1 MLLSRLRVHGIGPLG
16 DLTFDF
22 AAPSS
27 EGRPRS
33 ATVVLGGAGVGKTS
47 LLAAIASTRPGHAL
61 AQPRRASVSP
71 TDPPHAIADWLAG
84 DDDPARP
91 HALTIAT
98 PNATL
103 PGEEEDASLQ
113 RRREQAFFDRR
124 ATEGGFVL
132 VALSGARWFG
142 RAALHLS
149 APERTLS
156 RWDVRAPSSFDDA
169 TRADL
174 SRETKQV
181 LAYSAIGAALAG
193 ETVSAAARAMAAFDR
208 AVRGAVDELVRPAGY
223 AYLGAAPSSLEPLFS
238 GPEGA
243 AVAFDD
249 LPTGVRH
256 LVAFGALPVR
266 ALFAAY
272 AAGAPGRARDDADAR
287 MSEGVVLIDDADA
300 HLDLAVQ
307 RTLVPSLRAA
317 LPRVQWIVTTA
328 SPAIAY
334 GCDASEVLA
343 LRRLPASPSVELFDG
358 DLARL
363 H

>member
-22 AAPSS
+22 TGSAG
-27 EGRPRS
+27 EERPRA

-47 LLAAIASTRPGHAL
+47 LLSAIASTRPGHAIV
-61 AQPRRASVSP
+61 QPRRATASAA
-71 TDPPHAIADWLAG
+71 DPPHVAGDWLVG

-91 HALTIAT
+91 HALTIVT
-98 PNATL
+98 PNAML
-103 PGEEEDASLQ
+103 PGEEDDAALR
-113 RRREQAFFDRR
+113 RRREQAFFERR
-124 ATEGGFVL
+124 AHEGGFVL

-149 APERTLS
+149 APERTLA
-156 RWDVRAPSSFDDA
+156 RWDVRTSASFDDA

-181 LAYSAIGAALAG
+181 LAYASIGAALAG
-193 ETVSAAARAMAAFDR
+193 ETLDASSRAMASFDR

-223 AYLGAAPSSLEPLFS
+223 AYLGPDPSTLEPLFRAN
-238 GPEGA
+238 EGA
-243 AVAFDD
+243 PVSFDD

-256 LVAFGALPVR
+256 LVAFAALPVR

-272 AAGAPGRARDDADAR
+272 AAAPTEVDPRRA
-287 MSEGVVLIDDADA
+287 EGVVLIDDADA

-328 SPAIAY
+328 SPAIAQ
-334 GCDASEVLA
+334 GCDPTEVLA

>member
-1 MLLSRLRVHGIGPLG
+1 V
-16 DLTFDF
+16 
-22 AAPSS
+22 
-27 EGRPRS
+27 
-33 ATVVLGGAGVGKTS
+33 
-47 LLAAIASTRPGHAL
+47 
-61 AQPRRASVSP
+61 QPRRPPA
-71 TDPPHAIADWLAG
+71 TAADPPHAIADWLVG

-91 HALTIAT
+91 HALTVAT
-98 PNATL
+98 PNAML
-103 PGEEEDASLQ
+103 AGEDEEAALR
-113 RRREQAFFDRR
+113 RRREQAFFERR
-124 ATEGGFVL
+124 AHEGGFVL

-149 APERTLS
+149 APERTLG
-156 RWDVRAPSSFDDA
+156 RWDVRASASFDDA

-181 LAYSAIGAALAG
+181 LAYASIGAALAG
-193 ETVSAAARAMAAFDR
+193 ETLDASGRAMASFDR

-223 AYLGAAPSSLEPLFS
+223 AYVGSDPSTLEPLFRA
-238 GPEGA
+238 PEGA
-243 AVAFDD
+243 SLTFDD

-256 LVAFGALPVR
+256 LVAFAALPLR
-266 ALFAAY
+266 ALY
-272 AAGAPGRARDDADAR
+272 ATYGVTTGIDPRRA
-287 MSEGVVLIDDADA
+287 EGVVLIDDVDA

-328 SPAIAY
+328 SPAIAQ
-334 GCDASEVLA
+334 GCDTSEVLA
-343 LRRLPASPSVELFDG
+343 LRRLPASPGVELFDG